1 MKRYQGWVASLFSV
15 AVLAV
20 LSTQAFAA
28 GTDVVWRK
36 KQILWASTTAAL
48 TGDSV
53 RVQHIGDEND
63 STRTAVINTDDWA
76 WDIAHGGTTGNGP
89 TQIAMI
95 ECGCTANNGASDS
108 LYYSI
113 EKQTASGRF
122 VRNTTI
128 NAAVGTVAFR
138 QGVSQATV
146 ALFRGGLTWDPDAA
160 ETLNLVGPG
169 ANFRL
174 VFKGDV
180 DGTTPALG
188 GCSLWLTYP
197 SRRASAAAR

>member
-1 MKRYQGWVASLFSV
+1 MKRYQGWLGILFSV

-36 KQILWASTTAAL
+36 KQIQWASTTAAL
-48 TGDSV
+48 TGDSL
-53 RVQHIGDEND
+53 RIQHIGDEND

-89 TQIAMI
+89 TQIATI
-95 ECGCTANNGASDS
+95 ECGCTANNGAADS
-108 LYYSI
+108 IYFAI

-128 NAAVGTVAFR
+128 TAAVGTVLAI

-160 ETLNLVGPG
+160 ETLNLVAPG
-169 ANFRL
+169 SNFRL
-174 VFKGDV
+174 VVKGDV
-180 DGTTPALG
+180 GGTTPALG

-197 SRRASAAAR
+197 SRRASAGTR